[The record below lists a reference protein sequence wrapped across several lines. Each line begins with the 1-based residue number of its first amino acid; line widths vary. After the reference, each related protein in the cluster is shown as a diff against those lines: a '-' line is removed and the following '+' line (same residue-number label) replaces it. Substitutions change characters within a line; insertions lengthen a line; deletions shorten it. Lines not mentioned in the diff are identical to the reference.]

1 MRSIFD
7 LSTENELLERINSLT
22 PDSRALWGK
31 MNVFQMVKHCTL
43 AEDMYLGNLKVKRV
57 FIGRLIG
64 KIILKQVL
72 KNDNPFSKN
81 SPTSSMLNTIA
92 ENGSLETQKSEWIS
106 RIKEYKNYNCQ
117 NFIHPF
123 FGPLTKEQI
132 GYLDYKHIDHHLRQ
146 FGA

>member
-1 MRSIFD
+1 MKSIFD
-7 LSTENELLERINSLT
+7 LSIENELIERINSLT
-22 PDSRALWGK
+22 PDSKALWGK

-64 KIILKQVL
+64 KTILKQVL

-81 SPTSSMLNTIA
+81 SPTSSILNTIA
-92 ENGSLETQKSEWIS
+92 ESGNLEAQKIEWIN
-106 RIKEYKNYNCQ
+106 RIKEYKNYNHQ